1 MKYLLSISFVFMSY
15 FLFSQDPNISNLH
28 TFRTYINP
36 GYVGFTDNLNV
47 NIGHRRQW
55 LYVPR
60 VLETSIMSAN
70 YHLGTGENGLGLGLI
85 ALNNREGEGYM
96 TTNSV
101 SGIIAKNLSGIVKK
115 FHLQTTPNKKSRIK
129 IEDSN
134 IKFEM
139 SGALQFG
146 ILQNSVD
153 WTELTF
159 SDQLDARYGNVKN
172 TAATPQVEST
182 PAIPDVGGGIMVR
195 FKAKESGGVFYNKNS
210 PLNGVIEGNYTTLGV
225 SCQHLN
231 QPEQSFLGGT
241 AKLPTRWNLHGN
253 INLQNESK
261 KNQQRQSSRN
271 YNAKSAIYATMYSLN
286 FLYQTQGELTTLLVG
301 PSIASFGFISIS
313 AWWRGSLGEY
323 RNSDAIVFSTYSFI
337 NLSRERNLVIGA
349 SYDFT
354 IGRLNYSRTFGTFEF
369 SLKMN
374 FRKGDKSN
382 CIEADQEWFRSR
394 NKKEQLK
401 FMREHSQNML

>member
-1 MKYLLSISFVFMSY
+1 MKYLLSISFVFISY

-36 GYVGFTDNLNV
+36 GYVGFVDNLNV
-47 NIGHRRQW
+47 SIGHHRQW

-60 VLETSIMSAN
+60 VLETTIMSTDF
-70 YHLGTGENGLGLGLI
+70 YCDSKGLGLGLI

-96 TTNSV
+96 TTNAV
-101 SGIIAKNLSGIVKK
+101 SGIVAKNLSGIIKK
-115 FHLQTTPNKKSRIK
+115 FDLQRSSRTKKSRIK
-129 IEDSN
+129 IKDSN

-159 SDQLDARYGNVKN
+159 SDQLDARYGNVRV

-182 PAIPDVGGGIMVR
+182 LAIPDVGGGIMVR
-195 FKAKESGGVFYNKNS
+195 FKARESSGVVYNKNS
-210 PLNGVIEGNYTTLGV
+210 PLYGAIEGNYTTLGV

-231 QPEQSFLGGT
+231 QPEQSFLGGS

-261 KNQQRQSSRN
+261 KNQQKQQSNNRN
-271 YNAKSAIYATMYSLN
+271 AERAIYATMYSLN

-301 PSIASFGFISIS
+301 PSIATFGFISIS
-313 AWWRGSLGEY
+313 AWWRGSFGEY
-323 RNSDAIVFSTYSFI
+323 RNSDAIVLSTYSSI
-337 NLSRERNLVIGA
+337 KLSRERNLIIGA

-354 IGRLNYSRTFGTFEF
+354 IGPLNYSRTFGTFEF

-382 CIEADQEWFRSR
+382 CINTDEEWFRGR